1 MNEQNPEVED
11 ALPDN
16 IEVATPGQLLQE
28 AREAAQLSVDDIS
41 RKLHLKS
48 ALITAIEKDNF
59 DEGSSITFAR
69 GYLKAYAK
77 LVHVD
82 EGEVLTAFECFNDAE
97 QQTQMQT
104 FSNRKGKKK
113 FDSWLMSLT
122 LLVVIGIVAA
132 VAVWFMRNQQTEPAP
147 VSASTSTSQVSQ
159 LPTSPSNTASS
170 NTEQSTAVAQ
180 SQNRDNL
187 SPAGELLEPEEGRV
201 LEPEEGRELEPEEGR
216 ELEPE
221 EGEQPEPQ
229 SEVNLAEQQRQSPS
243 VDESDIAD
251 TQTQIVEQ
259 DSNESESNETE
270 SAVTQS
276 TAQSSAELA
285 NVQANIQEPNGGD
298 SGDNSGESTFAA
310 ENAEQ
315 ESQQAMQETVQETL
329 QEIVTAHLELRFEDS
344 CWINIEDA
352 TGERIAIGTKVKGHY
367 TSVHGVPPFTIK
379 LGKPDVVSIWLDGQA
394 REIPYYPKGSIAN
407 FELAAN

>member
-59 DEGSSITFAR
+59 DEVSSITFAR

-132 VAVWFMRNQQTEPAP
+132 VAVWFMRNQQIEPAP

-159 LPTSPSNTASS
+159 LSTSPSNTASS

-201 LEPEEGRELEPEEGR
+201 LEPEAGRVLEPEEGRELEPEEGR

-229 SEVNLAEQQRQSPS
+229 SEVNLAEQQRQSLS

-251 TQTQIVEQ
+251 TQTQIAEQ

-285 NVQANIQEPNGGD
+285 NAQANIQEPNGGD

-315 ESQQAMQETVQETL
+315 ESQQAMQETL
-329 QEIVTAHLELRFEDS
+329 QEIVTAHLELVLK
-344 CWINIEDA
+344 
-352 TGERIAIGTKVKGHY
+352 IAV
-367 TSVHGVPPFTIK
+367 
-379 LGKPDVVSIWLDGQA
+379 
-394 REIPYYPKGSIAN
+394 GSILKMP
-407 FELAAN
+407 LASVLPLVLKLKATIPASMGCRRLSLNLASQIHSLKLILPSSNAKV

>member
-48 ALITAIEKDNF
+48 ALITAIEKNNF
-59 DEGSSITFAR
+59 DEVSSVTFAR

-77 LVHVD
+77 LVHAD
-82 EGEVLTAFECFNDAE
+82 EEEVLTAFECYNDAE

-132 VAVWFMRNQQTEPAP
+132 VAVWFMRNQQPEPAP

-159 LPTSPSNTASS
+159 LPTSPSNTAPSNTASS
-170 NTEQSTAVAQ
+170 STEQSPEIAQ

-187 SPAGELLEPEEGRV
+187 SPAGELLEPQKGQ
-201 LEPEEGRELEPEEGR
+201 EPEPQKSGELEPEVT
-216 ELEPE
+216 
-221 EGEQPEPQ
+221 EQSG
-229 SEVNLAEQQRQSPS
+229 SEINLTEQQSQSL
-243 VDESDIAD
+243 DESDIID
-251 TQTQIVEQ
+251 TQTQVSEQ
-259 DSNESESNETE
+259 SSNESEPNETPVAE
-270 SAVTQS
+270 SDVTQS
-276 TAQSSAELA
+276 STQLASSR
-285 NVQANIQEPNGGD
+285 ANIQEPD
-298 SGDNSGESTFAA
+298 GDNSGGDSTENISEA
-310 ENAEQ
+310 ENAAQ
-315 ESQQAMQETVQETL
+315 ESQEAIEETM

>member
-1 MNEQNPEVED
+1 MNEQKPEVED
-11 ALPDN
+11 VLPDN

-41 RKLHLKS
+41 RKLHLKA
-48 ALITAIEKDNF
+48 ALIIAIEKNNF
-59 DEGSSITFAR
+59 DEIASVTFAR

-77 LVHVD
+77 LVHAD
-82 EGEVLTAFECFNDAE
+82 EEEVLTAFECFNDAE

-104 FSNRKGKKK
+104 FSNRKGKNKL
-113 FDSWLMSLT
+113 DSWLMILT
-122 LLVVIGIVAA
+122 LLLVVGIVAA
-132 VAVWFMRNQQTEPAP
+132 VAVWFMRNQQTEPTP
-147 VSASTSTSQVSQ
+147 VSASASTSEV
-159 LPTSPSNTASS
+159 
-170 NTEQSTAVAQ
+170 VAQ
-180 SQNRDNL
+180 SSEQKNESQPQSTLEQQTQAHQTSDNL
-187 SPAGELLEPEEGRV
+187 SPAGELLEPQLGQ
-201 LEPEEGRELEPEEGR
+201 ELEPEKDQ
-216 ELEPE
+216 EPE
-221 EGEQPEPQ
+221 QEIAEP
-229 SEVNLAEQQRQSPS
+229 SEPDTDLTEQQSRSQSA
-243 VDESDIAD
+243 DESDIAD
-251 TQTQIVEQ
+251 TQSDMPEQ
-259 DSNESESNETE
+259 SLNESESNETPVAK

-276 TAQSSAELA
+276 IAQSSTQLA
-285 NVQANIQEPNGGD
+285 NGQTNIQEPNGGN
-298 SGDNSGESTFAA
+298 SGDNSGESTFET

-315 ESQQAMQETVQETL
+315 ESQQAIQETMQETM